1 MRNLVRIIAFFLI
14 FAISVG
20 AEAGKRSGGFGG
32 HGWGKSSHSSHIKL
46 KKKNT
51 KKKYIAGASADSV
64 GASAGAENPENIGS
78 DDNNKTKYE
87 NISKETKWASAQTLK
102 KHFEKHGS
110 DFNSVDARDYA
121 NKANYFYLNSS
132 KNKSIRKKLDDKGIV
147 RIWDPSTNE
156 FGSFTKDGKT
166 KTYFKPNS
174 QSYWA
179 RQEGREIY
187 E

>member
-1 MRNLVRIIAFFLI
+1 MKKFISILLAI
-14 FAISVG
+14 FIAISLP

-32 HGWGKSSHSSHIKL
+32 HGWGKSSHSSHVKL
-46 KKKNT
+46 KKKKNT
-51 KKKYIAGASADSV
+51 KKKFIAGANAAGV
-64 GASAGAENPENIGS
+64 GASAGAASSENIGS

-87 NISKETKWASAQTLK
+87 NISKETNWASAQTLK

-110 DFNSVDARDYA
+110 DFNSVDARNYA